1 MGGYGVCF
9 GRGRR
14 VGLAERGCP
23 GVQSGERGLTRR
35 EDRPKVDA

>member
-1 MGGYGVCF
+1 MFRSWPEG
-9 GRGRR
+9 
-14 VGLAERGCP
+14 GLAERGCP